1 MNMSSLDTVFAGFVD
16 DYLKLCEL
24 LRSFDLPSYTLF
36 DEFKSMVENSRRIL
50 CVGTGR
56 SGDVADIL
64 SKFLR
69 NIGFH
74 SYGPEELPYMFSRDD
89 LVVAISGSGSTPYT
103 LEIARFAKDIGIP
116 IVGFTSNMDSPLAR
130 FLDLVFHVPGAP
142 RRKPLRYEVVSLS
155 GVYSTPLLM
164 LGGTLFEL
172 RSLLLI
178 LSFIGYTALG
188 LDPYKIFADLV
199 SLCISFKPNP
209 DQVKSLYTLIPKP
222 RSVSNPLSGKVV
234 AVGEGLSGIV
244 ARFFITRLRHCAH
257 PDEERVCFYWRD
269 RGSVALRTGDLTLIV
284 SGSGGGVPAIMAR
297 IARMKESRVAS
308 ITSYLDSEL
317 AKLSDVVVY
326 VPGRILQR
334 IEGLRGSYLPT
345 DPRYSIFELR
355 TILLLET
362 FIQSIARIEGL
373 TERDLW
379 AHHPDF
385 I

>member
-1 MNMSSLDTVFAGFVD
+1 MSSLDSVFASFVD

-24 LRSFDLPSYTLF
+24 LRSFDLPRRDLF
-36 DEFKSMVENSRRIL
+36 EGFRSMVEGSRRIL

-69 NIGFH
+69 NVGFH
-74 SYGPEELPYMFSRDD
+74 SYGPDELPYMLSRGD
-89 LVVAISGSGSTPYT
+89 LVVAVSGSGLTPYT
-103 LEIARFAKDIGIP
+103 LEIAKIAKGVGVP
-116 IVGFTSNMDSPLAR
+116 IVGFTSNMDSPLAQL
-130 FLDLVFHVPGAP
+130 LDLTFHIPGAP
-142 RRKPLRYEVVSLS
+142 RRRPLRYEVVSLS
-155 GVYSTPLLM
+155 GIYSTPLLM

-172 RSLLLI
+172 RSLLTV
-178 LSFIGYTALG
+178 LSFIGYMVLG
-188 LDPYKIFADLV
+188 LDPYKIFADMV
-199 SLCISFKPNP
+199 SSCMSFNP
-209 DQVKSLYTLIPKP
+209 DPNQVKSLYMLIPKP
-222 RSVSNPLSGKVV
+222 RSVGNPLSGKVV

-269 RGSVALRTGDLTLIV
+269 RGSVALKSGDLTLIV
-284 SGSGGGVPAIMAR
+284 SGSGEGVPATMAR
-297 IARMKESRVAS
+297 IAKMKDSKVAS

-317 AKLSDVVVY
+317 ARLSDIVIY

-334 IEGLRGSYLPT
+334 VEGLRGSYLPT
-345 DPRYSIFELR
+345 DPRHSIFELR

-362 FIQSIARIEGL
+362 FVQSIARIEGL
-373 TERDLW
+373 TDKDLW

>member
-1 MNMSSLDTVFAGFVD
+1 MSSLVDSVFDGFID
-16 DYLKLCEL
+16 DYLKLCDL
-24 LRSFDLPSYTLF
+24 LRSFDLPNRSLF
-36 DEFKSMVENSRRIL
+36 DEFRSMVESSRRIL

-74 SYGPEELPYMFSRDD
+74 SYGPDELPYMFSKGD
-89 LVVAISGSGSTPYT
+89 LVVAISGSGLTPYT
-103 LEIARFAKDIGIP
+103 LEIARIAKNIGIP
-116 IVGFTSNMDSPLAR
+116 IVGFTSNIDSPLAQL
-130 FLDLVFHVPGAP
+130 LDLTFHIPGAP
-142 RRKPLRYEVVSLS
+142 RRKPIRYEVVSLS
-155 GVYSTPLLM
+155 GIYSTPLLM

-172 RSLLLI
+172 RSLLAI
-178 LSFIGYTALG
+178 LSFVGYMVLG
-188 LDPYKIFADLV
+188 LDPYRIFTDMV
-199 SLCISFKPNP
+199 SLCTSFNPNP
-209 DQVKSLYTLIPKP
+209 NQVKSLYMLIPKP
-222 RSVSNPLSGKVV
+222 RSIDNPLSGKVV

-257 PDEERVCFYWRD
+257 PDEERICFYWRD
-269 RGSVALRTGDLTLIV
+269 RGSVALKPGDLTLIV
-284 SGSGGGVPAIMAR
+284 SGSGEGVPAIMAK
-297 IARMKESRVAS
+297 IARMKDSKVAS
-308 ITSYLDSEL
+308 ITSYLNSEL
-317 AKLSDVVVY
+317 ARLSDVVVY

-362 FIQSIARIEGL
+362 LIQSIARIEGL
-373 TERDLW
+373 TDKDLW